1 MPSRCYPRDFMNS
14 PKKPARVVLIPGCRE
29 RQLFRFP
36 QRAVEKRW
44 DYPLRMCRMVGEG
57 IAARVERSKKLFR
70 WKFFRGDFHS
80 HTQHSDGCGTV
91 AETAEMAKAAGLDFQ
106 FVTDH
111 WGLTQAPECRE
122 HGLWVGQEPTTR
134 HHHIGVLGLRQA
146 FAPKQDF
153 LADCAELQR
162 LGATW
167 FIPHPTG
174 WWPNRHYPQESWAIL
189 EKLPSPFLME
199 ICNGA
204 NNIVNAFDYTD
215 AWAVTLWDR
224 LLRMGRKVHAM
235 GNTDAH
241 APHAIGM
248 VWNGVFAPRCSER
261 AVIAAARQGRSFV
274 SDGPLLHV
282 ALGRA
287 AMGMDASPRDRKAR
301 LKVTAVDSAGLASV
315 RVIADGRPLAAFDA
329 RGRPSWVGSVA
340 VPRRVRKYVRVEVTS
355 TDARRAF
362 SNPIYL
368 A

>member
-1 MPSRCYPRDFMNS
+1 MRFPSKSPRLALM
-14 PKKPARVVLIPGCRE
+14 PGCRD

-36 QRAVEKRW
+36 RRAVEKRW
-44 DYPLRMCRMVGEG
+44 DYPLLMCRMVAE
-57 IAARVERSKKLFR
+57 AMAVRVERSKKLFR

-80 HTQHSDGCGTV
+80 HTQHSDGVGTV

-111 WGLTQAPECRE
+111 WGLTHAPECRK
-122 HGLWVGQEPTTR
+122 HGLWVGQEPTTQ
-134 HHHIGVLGLRQA
+134 HHHLGILGLKQA

-153 LADCAELQR
+153 LADWAEGSR
-162 LGATW
+162 LGATM
-167 FIPHPTG
+167 FVPHPTG
-174 WWPNRHYPQESWAIL
+174 WWPNRHYPQESWTIL
-189 EKLPSPFLME
+189 EKIPSPFLME

-204 NNIVNAFDYTD
+204 NNIINAFDHTD
-215 AWAVTLWDR
+215 AWAITIWDR
-224 LLRMGRKVHAM
+224 LLRMGRKVHAL

-248 VWNGVFAPRCSER
+248 VWNGVFAPRRAER
-261 AVIAAARQGRSFV
+261 AVIAAVRQGRSFV

-287 AMGMDASPRDRKAR
+287 GMGMDASARDRKAR

-315 RVIADGRPLAAFDA
+315 RVVADGCPLAAFDA

-340 VPRRVRKYVRVEVTS
+340 VPRRVRKYVRVEVTA

-368 A
+368 G